1 MNKKTKIIVTLLGIT
16 IIVLIGIGLVLSSN
30 KEPADKKQ
38 ILLTIKAIPSDAKIK
53 VNGREVDETVYLSKG
68 KHQIQI
74 ERFGFATQTFDQ
86 NFYENENIYI
96 NLIAVSEEALKW
108 AEENSNL
115 YYENEALSGE
125 ETVRMAE
132 NFAKKHP
139 IIKFLP
145 INNSPYYIIGY
156 KLDSE
161 DPTNI
166 ILTIRA
172 NQENRRNAIDEIYFK
187 GYDPSDFKIEFIDP
201 KTTYINPF
209 TGGAN

>member
-86 NFYENENIYI
+86 NFYENEKIYI

-201 KTTYINPF
+201 KATYVNPF

>member
-132 NFAKKHP
+132 NFANKHP